1 MYLNRFLFSILA
13 IGLSIVTAK
22 AQDTIRISLQDAII
36 RASKESV
43 DAMGIRSE
51 YIASYWEYRTYK
63 SELLPEVTLT
73 GRLPYYSKSYNP
85 YQSEDGSYKY
95 VSNDYSQIDLGLS
108 ITQNIPLTG
117 GKISV
122 ESSLQRLDQYGDN
135 SFTRYKSIPGAITLE
150 QPIFG
155 FNRVGWM
162 RKIEPIKKKESE
174 QKMIA
179 DIEDIACTVV
189 EHYFNLL
196 LGKANLDIAQQ
207 NFDNSKKVFFI
218 AEARRRIGQISENEL
233 LQLKVSLLNA
243 ESALTDAQLSLN
255 ARMFQLRS
263 FLGYGEDIVLEGDLP
278 QLTIDKSPTLY
289 YPKVF
294 AEAQANNSFTQ
305 NVQRRML
312 EASQEVSQ
320 AKADRWN
327 FTLFASLGV
336 SGQED
341 KFLNSYESRNL
352 RNNQI
357 VEVGIKL
364 PILDWGKRKG
374 KVKVAEANRD
384 VMQSKLD
391 KEQMDFKQNIFLVVQ
406 NFNNQ
411 WKQLQIAEEA
421 DKIAQQRYNT
431 SVEAFILG
439 KIDVLNLN
447 DAQTS
452 KDIAR
457 RNYIQQTAAL
467 WSYHYQIRSL
477 TLYDFIENKELTVNY
492 GDYLN

>member
-1 MYLNRFLFSILA
+1 MFPKYLLFSFFVV
-13 IGLSIVTAK
+13 GLSSFLK
-22 AQDTIRISLQDAII
+22 SQDTLQISIQEAIL
-36 RASKESV
+36 RASQESV
-43 DAMGIRSE
+43 DAVGVRNE

-63 SELLPEVTLT
+63 SELLPEIVVTGT
-73 GRLPYYSKSYNP
+73 LPYYTKSYNP

-95 VSNDYSQIDLGLS
+95 VSNDYSQVNLGLS

-117 GKISV
+117 GKISI
-122 ESSLQRLDQYGDN
+122 ESSMQRLNQYGNN

-150 QPIFG
+150 QPVFG

-174 QKMIA
+174 QKLIA
-179 DIEDIACTVV
+179 DIENISHTVV

-196 LGKANLDIAQQ
+196 LGEANLDIAKQ
-207 NFDNSKKVFFI
+207 NLENSSKVFSI
-218 AEARRRIGQISENEL
+218 AKARRKIGQISENEL
-233 LQLKVSLLNA
+233 LQLKISLLNA
-243 ESALTDAQLSLN
+243 ESELTKAQLSLD

-263 FLGYGEDIVLEGDLP
+263 YLGYSDDIILDPILPTFISEKIPILYYARVLEKA
-278 QLTIDKSPTLY
+278 INK
-289 YPKVF
+289 
-294 AEAQANNSFTQ
+294 NSFTR

-312 EASQEVSQ
+312 EASQEVDK

-327 FTLFASLGV
+327 FTLFASLGF

-341 KFLNSYESRNL
+341 TFSHSYESRNL
-352 RNNQI
+352 RSNQI
-357 VEVGIKL
+357 VEVGVKL

-374 KVKVAEANRD
+374 KIKIAEANKD
-384 VMQSKLD
+384 VIQLELD
-391 KEQMDFKQNIFLVVQ
+391 KEQMDFRQNIFLVVQ

-411 WKQLQIAEEA
+411 GKQLEIAKET
-421 DKIAQQRYNT
+421 DKIAQQRYDT

-452 KDIAR
+452 KDVAR
-457 RNYIQQTAAL
+457 RNYIQQLYAL

-477 TLYDFIENKELTVNY
+477 ALYDFIEDEELKVNY
-492 GDYLN
+492 EDYLN

>member
-1 MYLNRFLFSILA
+1 MLLNRLYIFVLLVGISV
-13 IGLSIVTAK
+13 LSQ
-22 AQDTIRISLQDAII
+22 AQDTIRITLKDAII
-36 RASKESV
+36 RASQESV
-43 DAMGIRSE
+43 DAVGVRSE
-51 YIASYWEYRTYK
+51 YISSYWQYRTYK
-63 SELLPEVTLT
+63 SELLPEVTMT
-73 GRLPYYSKSYNP
+73 GTLPYYSKSYNP

-95 VSNDYSQIDLGLS
+95 VSNDYSQIDLGLF

-122 ESSLQRLDQYGDN
+122 ESSIQRLEQYGDN

-174 QKMIA
+174 QKLIA
-179 DIEDIACTVV
+179 DIEDIAHTVV
-189 EHYFNLL
+189 EYYFDLI
-196 LGKANLDIAQQ
+196 LGKVNLDIAVQ
-207 NFDNSKKVFFI
+207 NLANSSKVYSI
-218 AEARRRIGQISENEL
+218 AEARRTIGQISENEL
-233 LQLKVSLLNA
+233 LQLRVSLLNA
-243 ESALTDAQLSLN
+243 ESAFTDAQLSLN

-263 FLGYGEDIVLEGDLP
+263 FLGYGEDVVLDAILP
-278 QLTIDKSPTLY
+278 EFSTDKVPELY
-289 YPKVF
+289 YPKVLT
-294 AEAQANNSFTQ
+294 EALANNSFTL

-312 EASQEVSQ
+312 QASQGVSQ

-341 KFLNSYESRNL
+341 KVLHAYESHNMRS
-352 RNNQI
+352 NQI
-357 VEVGIKL
+357 VEVGVKL

-374 KVKVAEANRD
+374 KVKIAEANRD
-384 VMQSKLD
+384 VVQSRLD
-391 KEQMDFKQNIFLVVQ
+391 KEQMDFKQNIFLAVQ

-411 WKQLQIAEEA
+411 WKQLKIAEEA
-421 DKIAQQRYNT
+421 DKIARQRYDT

-457 RNYIQQTAAL
+457 RNYIEQVYAL
-467 WSYHYQIRSL
+467 WSYHYQIRGL
-477 TLYDFIENKELTVNY
+477 TLYDFIEGRALTVNY
-492 GDYLN
+492 NDYLN

>member
-1 MYLNRFLFSILA
+1 MIFRRFLLLPIIIGASIT
-13 IGLSIVTAK
+13 IQ
-22 AQDTIRISLQDAII
+22 AQDTIRISLQDAIV

-43 DAMGIRSE
+43 AAIGARSE
-51 YIASYWEYRTYK
+51 YISSYWQYRTYK

-73 GRLPYYSKSYNP
+73 GKLPYYSKSYNP

-122 ESSLQRLDQYGDN
+122 ESSLQRLEQYGNN

-150 QPIFG
+150 QPVFG

-162 RKIEPIKKKESE
+162 RKIEPIKKIESE
-174 QKMIA
+174 QKLIA
-179 DIEDIACTVV
+179 DIEDIAYTVV
-189 EHYFNLL
+189 EYYFDLI
-196 LGKANLDIAQQ
+196 LGKVNLDIAIQ
-207 NFDNSKKVFFI
+207 NLENSSKVYSI
-218 AEARRRIGQISENEL
+218 AEARRKIGQISENEL
-233 LQLKVSLLNA
+233 LQLKVSMLNA

-263 FLGYGEDIVLEGDLP
+263 FLGYGEDIVLDAILP
-278 QLTIDKSPTLY
+278 QFNTDKIPELY
-289 YPKVF
+289 YPKVL
-294 AEAQANNSFTQ
+294 AEALSNNAFTQ
-305 NVQRRML
+305 NVQRRIL
-312 EASQEVSQ
+312 EATQEVSQ

-327 FTLFASLGV
+327 FSLFASVGV

-341 KFLNSYESRNL
+341 KFGNAYYSHNMRG
-352 RNNQI
+352 NQI

-374 KVKVAEANRD
+374 KVKVAEANKA
-384 VMQSKLD
+384 VVQSKLD
-391 KEQMDFKQNIFLVVQ
+391 KEQMDFKQNIYLAVQ

-411 WKQLQIAEEA
+411 WKQLKIAEEA
-421 DKIAQQRYNT
+421 DKIARQRYNT

-457 RNYIQQTAAL
+457 RNYIQQISAL
-467 WSYHYQIRSL
+467 WSFHYQIRSL
-477 TLYDFIENKELTVNY
+477 TLYDFVEDRKLTVNY
-492 GDYLN
+492 ADYLN